1 MLHCTIT
8 TIFNAMKPPTTLPAE
23 SVRIS
28 PEHLQIAD
36 CYLHTQS
43 IQNTAQALELGTEL
57 VADVLQLPQVRS
69 YIDQVFRDAGF
80 NNRYKLRAALD
91 AVIAKKFQDMELS
104 ETGSNKDIA
113 DLLALSHKFTMD
125 QLQLELEF
133 LKLQQREHNIKNQVN
148 VQINDTGG
156 SNYQQLINRLLDA
169 DNKS

>member
-1 MLHCTIT
+1 
-8 TIFNAMKPPTTLPAE
+8 MKPPITLPAE

-133 LKLQQREHNIKNQVN
+133 LKLQQRESSIKNQVN
-148 VQINDTGG
+148 VQINDSGG

>member
-1 MLHCTIT
+1 
-8 TIFNAMKPPTTLPAE
+8 MKPPQTLPAE
-23 SVRIS
+23 TVRIS

-43 IQNTAQALELGTEL
+43 IQGVCQALDLQPDL
-57 VADVLQLPQVRS
+57 VADVLAQHNVRL

-91 AVIAKKFQDMELS
+91 AVIHKKFQDMELS
-104 ETGSNKDIA
+104 ETGSTKDIA

-133 LKLQQREHNIKNQVN
+133 LKLQQREHHIKNQVN
-148 VQINDTGG
+148 VQINDGLGG
-156 SNYQQLINRLLDA
+156 SNYQQLINRLLDPNA

>member
-1 MLHCTIT
+1 
-8 TIFNAMKPPTTLPAE
+8 MKPPQLPAE
-23 SVRIS
+23 TVRIS

-43 IQNTAQALELGTEL
+43 IQQTASNLDLSTEL
-57 VADVLQLPQVRS
+57 VADVLAQHNVRL
-69 YIDQVFRDAGF
+69 YIDQVFRDVGF

-91 AVIAKKFQDMELS
+91 AVIANKLQDMELS
-104 ETGSNKDIA
+104 ETCSTKDIA

-125 QLQLELEF
+125 QLGMELEF
-133 LKLQQREHNIKNQVN
+133 LKLQQRETHIKNQVN
-148 VQINDTGG
+148 VQINDAG

>member
-1 MLHCTIT
+1 
-8 TIFNAMKPPTTLPAE
+8 MKPPITLPAE

-148 VQINDTGG
+148 VQINDSGG

>member
-1 MLHCTIT
+1 
-8 TIFNAMKPPTTLPAE
+8 MKPPITLPAE

-43 IQNTAQALELGTEL
+43 SQSTASALELGTEL

-148 VQINDTGG
+148 VQINDSGG